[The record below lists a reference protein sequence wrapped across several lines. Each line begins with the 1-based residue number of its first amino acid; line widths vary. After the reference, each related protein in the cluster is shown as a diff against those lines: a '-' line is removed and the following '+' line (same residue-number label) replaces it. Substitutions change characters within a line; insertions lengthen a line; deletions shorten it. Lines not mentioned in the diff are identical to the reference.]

1 MLHWYNN
8 MTNDYKANLMKW
20 LTGNYTPE
28 AQPSEYVSQT
38 ISDFQNT
45 NIIYDYVDSQG
56 ITSYYILSSVKS
68 VTNSNVAILCRTSET
83 NTTFIVI
90 CDSEL
95 NPQQLIRNYASG
107 TAFKD
112 IYGLGVGEDGNFF
125 LIENTGSNIRFVMCN
140 NITAPDTTGTYKV
153 VLRKSYNVQNNL
165 TNFVSV
171 SKIVKYPNQ
180 SRYLVVGYD
189 TNQAY
194 NGVAI
199 SEIVVQ
205 VGLPNE
211 YNDFTINYGGETV
224 SYAGDI
230 YYNVSGEN
238 ITFKITGFGGG
249 KYIEMKNSGYN
260 VSTTGYSF
268 TNQSL
273 GAKAVATSMTES
285 YVLSL
290 KIDGTGY
297 ELFHFKNNT
306 LNLLGTI
313 TTDSSKPVIN
323 RAYLFTISKIN
334 EVVFGI
340 VLDDWDSNNYM
351 VMGYTIVNDK
361 FTTNALSESI
371 GSTVPVKTVDIANN
385 SYDLYT
391 MAYTT
396 GNYTIKST
404 LVYNE
409 SRYNGT
415 AYNGLTYFKPSYAEF
430 LSNNKIVFA
439 RGLYNFTILN
449 DSSTAVVNIPN
460 QYINNL
466 QFTSSLF
473 GETGGKLINDTT
485 NYEKNIYENVLV
497 NFNNA
502 INITN
507 DDIYKQTPSIRLNNS
522 VLTDLDYNQAKIGY
536 VRLMFAGG
544 NHDIIPAITKTSDT
558 EYEVEFNFYT
568 GDDLNGILILSQD
581 KQTTYDS
588 FKIDYLLNKCYN
600 ITRKVEII

>member
-8 MTNDYKANLMKW
+8 MTNDYKTNLMKW

-45 NIIYDYVDSQG
+45 NIIYDYIDNQG
-56 ITSYYILSSVKS
+56 ISDYIVLTSVKS
-68 VTNSNVAILCRTSET
+68 VTNGNVAILCKITET
-83 NTTFIVI
+83 NVGFIVI

-95 NPQQLIRNYASG
+95 NPKQLIRNYASG
-107 TAFKD
+107 TAFKN
-112 IYGLGVGEDGNFF
+112 ILGLGVGEDGNYF
-125 LIENTGSNIRFVMCN
+125 LMENTGSNNRFVMLN
-140 NITAPDTTGTYKV
+140 NITAADTNGNYKV
-153 VLRKSYNVQNNL
+153 VLRKSYTVQNNL
-165 TNFVSV
+165 ANLVSA
-171 SKIVKYPNQ
+171 SKMVKYPNQ
-180 SRYLVVGYD
+180 SRYLIIGYD
-189 TNQAY
+189 TESAY
-194 NGVAI
+194 NSIAI

-211 YNDFTINYGGETV
+211 YNDFTINYGSNTV
-224 SYAGDI
+224 SYVGDI

-238 ITFKITGFGGG
+238 ISFKITGYGYN

-273 GAKAVATSMTES
+273 GAKAIPTSITES
-285 YVLSL
+285 YVISL
-290 KIDGTGY
+290 KFDGTGY
-297 ELFHFKNNT
+297 EIFHFKNGT

-313 TTDSSKPVIN
+313 STDSSKPVIN
-323 RAYLFTISKIN
+323 RAYLFTIAKIN
-334 EVVFGI
+334 DVVYGI
-340 VLDDWDSNNYM
+340 VLDDWDSSNYM
-351 VMGYTIVNDK
+351 VMGYTIVNDVM
-361 FTTNALSESI
+361 TTNALSESI
-371 GSTVPVKTVDIANN
+371 GSAVPVRTIDIANN

-415 AYNGLTYFKPSYAEF
+415 AYNGLTYFKPSYAKF
-430 LSNNKIVFA
+430 FSNNKIVFA

-460 QYINNL
+460 QYINDL

-522 VLTDLDYNQAKIGY
+522 VLSNLDYTQAKIGY
-536 VRLMFAGG
+536 VRIMFESG
-544 NHDIIPAITKTSDT
+544 NRDIVPTITQVSDT
-558 EYEVEFNFYT
+558 EYTVDFTLYAGE
-568 GDDLNGILILSQD
+568 DLNGIQILSQD
-581 KQTTYDS
+581 KQTIYDT
-588 FKIDYLLNKCYN
+588 FKMDYILNTCYN

>member
-1 MLHWYNN
+1 M
-8 MTNDYKANLMKW
+8 
-20 LTGNYTPE
+20 
-28 AQPSEYVSQT
+28 
-38 ISDFQNT
+38 
-45 NIIYDYVDSQG
+45 
-56 ITSYYILSSVKS
+56 
-68 VTNSNVAILCRTSET
+68 ET
-83 NTTFIVI
+83 NETFIVI
-90 CDSEL
+90 CDGEL

-107 TAFKD
+107 TAFQN
-112 IYGLGVGEDGNFF
+112 ILALGVGEDGNFF
-125 LIENTGSNIRFVMCN
+125 LVEKTTNAVRFVMCN
-140 NITAPDTTGTYKV
+140 NITAPDTTGNYKV
-153 VLRKSYNVQNNL
+153 VLRKSYNTGGNAANL
-165 TNFVSV
+165 VGGSL
-171 SKIVKYPNQ
+171 IVKYPNQ

-189 TNQAY
+189 SGDLSNTI
-194 NGVAI
+194 AI
-199 SEIVVQ
+199 TEIVVQ
-205 VGLPNE
+205 VGIPNE

-260 VSTTGYSF
+260 VSTTGYGF

-290 KIDGTGY
+290 KFDGTGY
-297 ELFHFKNNT
+297 EVFHFKNNT

-313 TTDSSKPVIN
+313 TTDSSKSVIN
-323 RAYLFTISKIN
+323 RSYLFTISKIN

-351 VMGYTIVNDK
+351 VMGYTIVNDVM
-361 FTTNALSESI
+361 TTNALSESI
-371 GSTVPVKTVDIANN
+371 GNTVPVRTLNIANN

-415 AYNGLTYFKPSYAEF
+415 AYNGLTYFKPNYAKF
-430 LSNNKIVFA
+430 FSNNKIVFA

-460 QYINNL
+460 QYINDL

-522 VLTDLDYNQAKIGY
+522 VLTDLDYNQAKMGW
-536 VRLMFAGG
+536 VRINFVGQTRDLPIELTRITNRRYTIDITLYAGE
-544 NHDIIPAITKTSDT
+544 DINSIQ
-558 EYEVEFNFYT
+558 
-568 GDDLNGILILSQD
+568 ILSED
-581 KQTTYDS
+581 KQTIYDS
-588 FKIDYLLNKCYN
+588 FKIDYELGKSYYV
-600 ITRKVEII
+600 TRIVAIGG